1 MTLRTVDLFAGC
13 GGLSLGFQ
21 KEKYNIVAAFELWD
35 AAVKCY
41 KENFSHSVYQT
52 DLSNVDE
59 AVKIILLLEA
69 LRVKTFPMLEKELK
83 QIEQV

>member
-35 AAVKCY
+35 AGR
-41 KENFSHSVYQT
+41 
-52 DLSNVDE
+52 LNVI
-59 AVKIILLLEA
+59 KRIFRIQY
-69 LRVKTFPMLEKELK
+69 TK
-83 QIEQV
+83 QICRMLMRL

>member
-35 AAVKCY
+35 AAVKFFA
-41 KENFSHSVYQT
+41 FSIPNRFV
-52 DLSNVDE
+52 E
-59 AVKIILLLEA
+59 C
-69 LRVKTFPMLEKELK
+69 
-83 QIEQV
+83 

>member
-41 KENFSHSVYQT
+41 KENFSHTPIFLLVVYKWN
-52 DLSNVDE
+52 LW
-59 AVKIILLLEA
+59 VKQLI
-69 LRVKTFPMLEKELK
+69 
-83 QIEQV
+83 